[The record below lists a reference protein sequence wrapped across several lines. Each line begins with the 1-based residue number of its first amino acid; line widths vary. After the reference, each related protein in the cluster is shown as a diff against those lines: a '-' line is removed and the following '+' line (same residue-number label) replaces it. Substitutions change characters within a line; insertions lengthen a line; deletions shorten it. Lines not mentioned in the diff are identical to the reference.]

1 MMAVNSSITWSAR
14 MNGTHGFLAEGL
26 RIVTIQEH
34 AMPKTLGIT
43 VPKRI
48 MVIIPGRL
56 FRNGIESVLRST
68 GGFIVNGCET
78 LDEAEDVL
86 KRYPETQPDL
96 FVIGM
101 DVPASAAADLTR
113 IRALRAK
120 MPEGRWIVL
129 SNSCGGPDF
138 WWQAVESRVDGVL
151 HEDSPGEVLQLL
163 VRLILLGYS
172 FLPASASMALG
183 ASLAAPDGPEI
194 PTVARDQSMHEMF
207 QVQQRPSVEMSQST
221 PRMRAGLSDR
231 ESEILRGLV
240 AGQSNKGIARDL
252 NISEATVKV
261 HVKALLRKMQV
272 TNRTQAAISA
282 VRFLDHPAPENA
294 PASAGKIDQSSGRP

>member
-1 MMAVNSSITWSAR
+1 
-14 MNGTHGFLAEGL
+14 
-26 RIVTIQEH
+26 
-34 AMPKTLGIT
+34 MPEALGMS

-56 FRNGIESVLRST
+56 FRNGIESVLRAA
-68 GGFIVNGCET
+68 GGHIVYGCET
-78 LDEAEDVL
+78 LDEAEEML
-86 KRYPETQPDL
+86 KTRSGMQPDL

-101 DVPASAAADLTR
+101 DVPGNATEDLTR

-120 MPEGRWIVL
+120 MPDGRWIVL
-129 SNSCGGPDF
+129 SNSCGGPEF

-172 FLPASASMALG
+172 FLPSSNAVIQG
-183 ASLAAPDGPEI
+183 QLAIVAPTEPEAQ
-194 PTVARDQSMHEMF
+194 PVAPEQSMHEMF
-207 QVQQRPSVEMSQST
+207 KLPERLAGSIGQPA
-221 PRMRAGLSDR
+221 PRMRAGLSER
-231 ESEILRGLV
+231 EGEILRGLV
-240 AGQSNKGIARDL
+240 AGQSNKAIARDL
-252 NISEATVKV
+252 TISEATVKV

-282 VRFLDHPAPENA
+282 LRFLNNPAQENR
-294 PASAGKIDQSSGRP
+294 PDPAGKIDQPNGRS